1 MAKKTLVCLHGA
13 LGTIEDF
20 THVANKLAED
30 FDLKLINFSGHGKGT
45 FWPKDFRIETFA
57 QELEDF
63 FKQQKLKDVAVLG
76 YSMGGYVALY
86 HKSHFEDSPIASIV
100 TYGTKF
106 NWTEEAV
113 LSEIPKLDPVFIQT
127 KAPHFAEEL
136 EHRHG
141 ERWKQVLRST
151 AHMMQNL
158 QKLDG
163 LSHEDLAD
171 VSCPVILLRG
181 SEDRMVTYEESEKA
195 ANHLLNGRYVEIP
208 AGKHEFAS
216 TNSDQI
222 IQEIKNLIY
231 PQ

>member
-13 LGTIEDF
+13 LGTVEDF
-20 THVANKLAED
+20 THVANQLNES
-30 FDLKLINFSGHGKGT
+30 FDLKLLNFSGHGKGT
-45 FWPKDFRIETFA
+45 FWPEQFRIETFA
-57 QELEDF
+57 QDLEDF
-63 FKQQKLKDVAVLG
+63 FNQQKLTDVAILG

-86 HKSHFEDSPIASIV
+86 HKSHFENSPITSIL

-106 NWTEEAV
+106 NWAEEDV
-113 LSEIPKLDPVFIQT
+113 LKEIPKLDPVQIQN
-127 KAPHFAEEL
+127 KVPHFAEEL

-163 LSHEDLAD
+163 LTHEDLAD
-171 VSCPVILLRG
+171 VSCPVIISRG
-181 SEDRMVTYEESEKA
+181 SEDSMVTLNESEKA
-195 ANHLLNGRYVEIP
+195 ANHLTNGRYKEFSG
-208 AGKHEFAS
+208 ARHEFGS
-216 TNSDQI
+216 IPSEDL
-222 IQEIKNLIY
+222 IQELKNIIY

>member
-1 MAKKTLVCLHGA
+1 MAKKTLLCLHGA
-13 LGTIEDF
+13 LGTVEDF
-20 THVANKLAED
+20 AHVANQLSED
-30 FDLKLINFSGHGKGT
+30 FDIKLINFSGHGKGT

-63 FKQQKLKDVAVLG
+63 FKQQNLKDVAVLG

-86 HKSHFEDSPIASIV
+86 HKANFENSPISSII

-106 NWTEEAV
+106 NWSEDEV
-113 LSEIPKLDPVFIQT
+113 LKEIPKLDHVFIQT

-136 EHRHG
+136 ELRHG

-171 VSCPVILLRG
+171 VDCPVLVTRG
-181 SEDRMVTYEESEKA
+181 SEDRMVTLTESEKA
-195 ANHLLNGRYVEIP
+195 SNHLLNGRYREIE
-208 AGKHEFAS
+208 GGRHEFA
-216 TNSDQI
+216 TANPDQI
-222 IQEIKNLIY
+222 IQEIKNFIY

>member
-13 LGTIEDF
+13 LGTVEDF
-20 THVANKLAED
+20 APLANQLAED
-30 FDLKLINFSGHGKGT
+30 FDLKLLNFSGHAKGT

-57 QELEDF
+57 QDLEDF
-63 FKQQKLKDVAVLG
+63 FKQQQLTDVAVFG

-86 HKSHFEDSPIASIV
+86 HKANFEDSPITSIL

-106 NWTEEAV
+106 NWSEEEV
-113 LSEIPKLDPVFIQT
+113 LKETPKLDPVGIQT
-127 KAPHFAEEL
+127 KVPHFAEEL
-136 EHRHG
+136 EIRHG
-141 ERWKQVLRST
+141 ERWKQVVRST

-171 VSCPVILLRG
+171 VNCPVLILRG
-181 SEDRMVTYEESEKA
+181 SEDRMVTLPESEKA
-195 ANHLLNGRYVEIP
+195 ANHLMNGRYAEIEN
-208 AGKHEFAS
+208 GKHELSAD
-216 TNSDQI
+216 NSEQI
-222 IQEIKNLIY
+222 IQQIKSLIY